1 MPLNSAMAMLGPAAS
16 AKRNRRRHAR
26 VQVRV
31 LGRYML
37 SDRTEYPCQ
46 TVNMSP
52 GGIALFA
59 PVKGDVGERV
69 VLYLDEIGRL
79 EGQIVRMLPEGFA
92 VRLNL
97 PAAKREKLAD
107 QLTWL
112 ANQKDLGMA
121 EDRRHERIEPINNMS
136 AMTTPDGL
144 TIAVKIVD
152 VSISGAMIES
162 EIVPEKGAIVTIG
175 STRGRV
181 LREKGAGF
189 ALEFVRL
196 MPADSFDE
204 HIIL

>member
-1 MPLNSAMAMLGPAAS
+1 MAMLGPAAS

-26 VQVRV
+26 VQVKV

-46 TVNMSP
+46 TLNMSP

-112 ANQKDLGMA
+112 ANQKDLGLP
-121 EDRRHERIEPINNMS
+121 EDRRHERLEPINKVTT
-136 AMTTPDGL
+136 MTTADGL
-144 TIAVKIVD
+144 TIAVKVVD

-162 EIVPEKGAIVTIG
+162 EIIPEKGAIVTIG

-189 ALEFVRL
+189 AMEFVRL
-196 MPADSFDE
+196 LPAESFDE

>member
-1 MPLNSAMAMLGPAAS
+1 MPLNSAMAMLGPAAA

-79 EGQIVRMLPEGFA
+79 EGQIVRLLPEGFA

-112 ANQKDLGMA
+112 ANQKDLGLA
-121 EDRRHERIEPINNMS
+121 EDRRHERLEPINNMTT
-136 AMTTPDGL
+136 MTTPDGL

-189 ALEFVRL
+189 AMEFVRL
-196 MPADSFDE
+196 LPAESFDE
-204 HIIL
+204 HIVL